1 MMNFYINKIF
11 LIENFSK
18 IFLIER
24 NLDEIWTKSGRNLRL
39 LIVNNF
45 ITTKQD
51 TGRKFISEN
60 FDYNLQDC
68 SRINTF
74 YQINH

>member
-1 MMNFYINKIF
+1 MNFYINKIF

-18 IFLIER
+18 KFLVER
-24 NLDEIWTKSGRNLRL
+24 NLDEIWTKSGRNLRIL
-39 LIVNNF
+39 TVNNF

-51 TGRKFISEN
+51 TGRKFMSEN
-60 FDYNLQDC
+60 FDCKLQDY